1 MLIKRTIK
9 GIILFILLL
18 VLVIIGI
25 RMYRQIRDNRQNY
38 NTDIYNCLPEHASQ
52 VINIGRNYHL
62 EDVFYYDSAFSFL
75 PRLIKQLSFP
85 ILIAKVDNDYLL
97 LSRITNN
104 QYESIN
110 DIFKEDISTASP
122 KVLTYN
128 GTDILFYPMPHQ
140 EFVTCSM
147 WKGIFILG
155 TDYKM
160 VETFMAKNNSEPFF
174 YGYDSQILS
183 HIASNSPISLYIKN
197 DKDLLAMDYAFRND
211 SLFLN
216 GYILGNRVNT
226 NRYQNDSLTIFNNKF
241 RTNIKTDSLGND
253 IVISALLNKK

>member
-97 LSRITNN
+97 LSRITNK

-128 GTDILFYPMPHQ
+128 ETDILFYPMPKQ
-140 EFVTCSM
+140 EFIICSL

-160 VETFMAKNNSEPFF
+160 VETFMTKNNSEPFF

-183 HIASNSPISLYIKN
+183 HIASNSSISLYIKN
-197 DKDLLAMDYAFRND
+197 EKDLLAMNYAFRND

-216 GYILGNRVNT
+216 GYILGDRVNI

-241 RTNIKTDSLGND
+241 RTNIKIDSLVND

>member
-1 MLIKRTIK
+1 MWSKRTIK

-25 RMYRQIRDNRQNY
+25 RMYREIRDNRQNY

-52 VINIGRNYHL
+52 VINIERNYHL
-62 EDVFYYDSAFSFL
+62 EDLFYYDSAFSFL

-97 LSRITNN
+97 FSRITNK

-128 GTDILFYPMPHQ
+128 GNDILFYPMPQQ

-147 WKGIFILG
+147 WEGVFILG

-160 VETFMAKNNSEPFF
+160 VETYMTQNNSEPFF

-183 HIASNSPISLYIKN
+183 RIASNSPISLYIKN

-216 GYILGNRVNT
+216 GYILGDRINI

-253 IVISALLNKK
+253 IVISAVLNKK